1 MLSRREHETGRWGGV
16 GGDRDTPQTEGTADT
31 GGQRAGERQDRARKT
46 AARADV
52 RHQLLAALSL
62 KELPGPSKPGCL
74 GNVTFAKPRLCTD
87 GVPDRPSISPG
98 CPSDALGASSAL
110 LLRRSQLPVH
120 LCHHLLQAR
129 PLRPDGQPPGHH
141 RPPRTSSVP
150 TNSSCPENPRRR
162 RTDRETVHRWAGF
175 GTEVREVERYSKAR
189 LCYLS
194 PRERLLSIP
203 SAWPRG
209 PPARTH
215 LPV

>member
-1 MLSRREHETGRWGGV
+1 MGGWGQRHPADGRNGGHRRTESRRAAGTRKENRSSGR
-16 GGDRDTPQTEGTADT
+16 RPPSA
-31 GGQRAGERQDRARKT
+31 
-46 AARADV
+46 
-52 RHQLLAALSL
+52 LAALSL

>member
-1 MLSRREHETGRWGGV
+1 MLSRREHKTGV
-16 GGDRDTPQTEGTADT
+16 GEWTETPRRRKERRTQADREPASGRNAQGKPQL
-31 GGQRAGERQDRARKT
+31 GQTSAI
-46 AARADV
+46 
-52 RHQLLAALSL
+52 QLLAALSL